1 MSRVASY
8 RTLLFLF
15 LCLGIASFAFGQDD
29 SAQTTPI
36 SQDQDT
42 AEKPA
47 KDGSNS
53 AQAQGSQDPLKRP
66 IDSKKKRQQMKDYS
80 KEIKGPYKKWLDE
93 DVIYIITP
101 EERAAFKQLSNDEE
115 RDNFIEAFWQR
126 RDPTPDTEEN
136 EFKEEHYR
144 RIAYA
149 NEHFAAGVPGWKTD
163 RGHMYIVYG
172 PPDEIDS
179 HPSGGTY
186 ERPMEEGGGE
196 TSTFPFEDWRYRYI
210 EGIGQ
215 EIIME
220 FVDTC
225 MCGEYHMT
233 IDRSEKDALLMTPNA
248 GLTLYEQMGMA
259 NKSARFNGGME
270 RLGLGPMSSM
280 ESAKEFDRLEQYA
293 KLQQAPPVKF
303 ADLTEEV
310 NSKVILN
317 PMPFDVRFDYVKVTD
332 DTVLTPV
339 TVQMKNRDITFV
351 NKDGVQRGT
360 VNIYGKLSTL
370 TGKPVQTF
378 EDTVQVD
385 VPAELLPRTAENAS
399 VYWKAVPLRPGR
411 YKLYVAVKDVNGDRK
426 GVWSRGIV
434 VPEYSDDKL
443 ASSSLIIAD
452 EMQPVPT
459 KDIGTGSFVIG
470 TMKVRPRVAG
480 ADGKPALFHRDK
492 DPKVNFWM
500 QVYDLGVDQKTHK
513 PSATFEY
520 DIINLATNKPI
531 VQKTESTETMGNVG
545 EQVTLQKS
553 IPTGAL
559 QPGLYKIEIKVNDN
573 ISKQTVDPSAVFQ
586 VE

>member
-1 MSRVASY
+1 MPRVALN
-8 RTLLFLF
+8 RTLLSLF
-15 LCLGIASFAFGQDD
+15 LCLGVASFAFTQDN
-29 SAQTTPI
+29 SVQS
-36 SQDQDT
+36 SQDQNSADQS
-42 AEKPA
+42 A
-47 KDGSNS
+47 KD
-53 AQAQGSQDPLKRP
+53 ATQAQPSQDTQDPLKRP
-66 IDSKKKRQQMKDYS
+66 LTEKQKKQSQRGLKIELSKQ
-80 KEIKGPYKKWLDE
+80 YKKWLDE
-93 DVIYIITP
+93 DVVYIITP

-163 RGHMYIVYG
+163 RGRMYIVYG
-172 PPDEIDS
+172 PPDEIES

-186 ERPMEEGGGE
+186 ERPMDEGGGE

-259 NKSARFNGGME
+259 NKASRFNGGME

-280 ESAKEFDRLEQYA
+280 QASKEFDRLEQYA

-303 ADLTEEV
+303 TDLTEEV
-310 NSKVILN
+310 NSKIILN
-317 PMPFDVRFDYVKVTD
+317 PMPFDVRSDFVKVTD
-332 DTVLTPV
+332 DTVLVPV
-339 TVQMKNRDITFV
+339 TIQMKNRDITFV

-360 VNIYGKLSTL
+360 VNIYAKLSTL
-370 TGKPVQTF
+370 TGKIVQTF

-399 VYWKAVPLRPGR
+399 VYWKAVPLRPGL

-426 GVWSRGIV
+426 GVWSRSV
-434 VPEYSDDKL
+434 NVPEYSEDKL
-443 ASSSLIIAD
+443 ANSSLIVAD

-470 TMKVRPRVAG
+470 TMKVRPRVAP
-480 ADGKPALFHRDK
+480 ADGKPAVFDRQK
-492 DPKVNFWM
+492 DQKVNFWM
-500 QVYDLGVDQKTHK
+500 QVYNLNVDQKTHK

-520 DIINLATNKPI
+520 DIINLATNKPV

-553 IPTGAL
+553 IQAAAL

-573 ISKQTVDPSAVFQ
+573 ISKQTVDPSVVFQ